1 MGVTPM
7 QAVGSPA
14 LDRRARIADLAD
26 KAARGQWR
34 LDDLDWGAHAMC
46 PGDLTPA
53 QYSAMV
59 SQLYWAE
66 RFAIALIDRLIEEV
80 PDPEAKA
87 FLATQLADELRHA
100 EAYRRYAERFA
111 PLADNVPSLAAI
123 YDRILG
129 WRGTF
134 CLPIVA
140 LHVVFEAEALAQQR
154 KRIEHL
160 PCPLFRALN
169 ERILR
174 DESRHAAFGILYME
188 EQVPRLAPVE
198 RHAILAFL
206 GELWAAWEAAVASR
220 EIPPSSEALRT
231 SAEQMA
237 RQQREMQ
244 RAFERIGLL
253 DASGAPR

>member
-1 MGVTPM
+1 M
-7 QAVGSPA
+7 QSVGSAA

-26 KAARGQWR
+26 KAARGQWH
-34 LDDLDWGAHAMC
+34 LDDLDWGAPAIC
-46 PGDLTPA
+46 PSDLTSA
-53 QYSAMV
+53 QYAAMV

-66 RFAIALIDRLIEEV
+66 RFAVDLLERLIQEV
-80 PDPEAKA
+80 PDPEARV
-87 FLATQLADELRHA
+87 FLATQLADETRHA

-129 WRGTF
+129 WRGSF
-134 CLPIVA
+134 CLPIIA

-188 EQVPRLAPVE
+188 DQVPRLAPAE

-206 GELWAAWEAAVASR
+206 GELWAAWEVAVASR

-231 SAEQMA
+231 SPEQMA

-244 RAFERIGLL
+244 RAFERIGLI
-253 DASGAPR
+253 DAREAAR